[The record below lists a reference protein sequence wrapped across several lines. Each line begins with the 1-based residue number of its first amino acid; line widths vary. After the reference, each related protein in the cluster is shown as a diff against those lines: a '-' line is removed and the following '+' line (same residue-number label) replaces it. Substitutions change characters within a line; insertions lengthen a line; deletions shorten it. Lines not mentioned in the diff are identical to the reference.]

1 MTPLTLE
8 EQIARDGKRDIRA
21 HCLAL
26 IVLKAT
32 GCSEEQAFKAGD
44 DCFRYWSALL
54 PAPEAPGWQKIETA
68 PKDGTKILTYAS
80 DSGIAVSN
88 YEFEMLDE
96 LTPCVTWRDDG
107 ASPTHWMP
115 LPPAPSAPSVER
127 EELGERLAKEAAR
140 RLNPRDEGTRYA
152 GQAAPSVDSGVS
164 EGPTEEFTLAVAKS
178 ICLAQGHNWPPAF
191 DRYSVKYE
199 KEAVLKWWIEVA
211 EHAIDA
217 VQKYDSAKSPALPVA
232 DARNEGD
239 KT

>member
-115 LPPAPSAPSVER
+115 LPPAPSAPSV
-127 EELGERLAKEAAR
+127 
-140 RLNPRDEGTRYA
+140 
-152 GQAAPSVDSGVS
+152 DSGVS